1 MPLTLARFFE
11 KIVKEGL
18 NFKFITIQIS
28 NTFDVMVMILS
39 IENDDIFH
47 FTELLNKI
55 SFLISP

>member
-11 KIVKEGL
+11 KIVKEEL

>member
-11 KIVKEGL
+11 KIVKEEL
-18 NFKFITIQIS
+18 NFKFITFQIS

-55 SFLISP
+55 SFLISQ